1 MKSKTTKSKIVLDAE
16 CIYKDL
22 NLECV
27 EVVKSLDE
35 IERTNFL
42 GEKRKYIIPAQV
54 YYRFS
59 YNFNG
64 NKKEIEVVRKAG
76 NSKPLT
82 TNIRTEIAK
91 QIAQDLKEMEG
102 WRIFKGFKIFRK
114 IGETT
119 IKKGD
124 K

>member
-16 CIYKDL
+16 WVYQDL
-22 NLECV
+22 NLECI

-35 IERTNFL
+35 IERINFF

-59 YNFNG
+59 YSFNG
-64 NKKEIEVVRKAG
+64 NKKEVEIIRKAG

-82 TNIRTEIAK
+82 TNIRAEIAK
-91 QIAQDLKEMEG
+91 QIGEVLKEMEG
-102 WRIFKGFKIFRK
+102 I
-114 IGETT
+114 T

>member
-1 MKSKTTKSKIVLDAE
+1 MKSKTNKSKIVLDAE
-16 CIYKDL
+16 WVYQDL
-22 NLECV
+22 KLECI

-35 IERTNFL
+35 IERINFF

-59 YNFNG
+59 YVFND
-64 NKKEIEVVRKAG
+64 NKKEIEVIRKAG

-82 TNIRTEIAK
+82 TNIRAEIAK
-91 QIAQDLKEMEG
+91 QIVEVLKEMEG
-102 WRIFKGFKIFRK
+102 I
-114 IGETT
+114 T
-119 IKKGD
+119 ITKGD